1 MDFVLKL
8 GYFIA
13 ALTFIVGF
21 KFLSSPTRSKLG
33 NSIAALGMS
42 LAALLTIIAYFSD
55 SVLSINFTLILV
67 AIIIGTIVGKIMSDK
82 VEMTKMPQLIS
93 LFNAMGGGVA
103 VLLGII
109 ESQQIA
115 PDHQSRTYELVLLS
129 GLFIGGTAFS
139 GSIAAYRKLDGK
151 LKDKRSKIIM
161 YGARLILG
169 ISLSLPLLIS
179 LNLFELSLSTEVLI
193 LSAFA
198 ILYGIFFVLPIG
210 GADMPVV
217 ISLLNS
223 LTGIAT
229 ALAGFVFGNL
239 IMVTGGIF
247 VGASGVLLTVM
258 MCNAMNRSLWK
269 VLSGKF
275 KSSGVQTTDEEI
287 EIQQTTIGESAT
299 MLAFANKIAIIP
311 GYGMAV
317 AQAQHLCNQLEKILE
332 ENDTEVHYII
342 HPVAGR
348 MPGHMNV
355 LLAEADVHYNKLK
368 EMEEVNQQM
377 NQYDVAIVIGANDV
391 INPAAEQ
398 DEHSPIYGMPI
409 IKAYNAGNVIVIK
422 RGMSKGYAGVEN
434 KLFGY
439 SNCKLLFS
447 DAKKALSEIIN
458 ELKNLEQ

>member
-1 MDFVLKL
+1 
-8 GYFIA
+8 
-13 ALTFIVGF
+13 
-21 KFLSSPTRSKLG
+21 
-33 NSIAALGMS
+33 
-42 LAALLTIIAYFSD
+42 
-55 SVLSINFTLILV
+55 
-67 AIIIGTIVGKIMSDK
+67 
-82 VEMTKMPQLIS
+82 
-93 LFNAMGGGVA
+93 
-103 VLLGII
+103 
-109 ESQQIA
+109 
-115 PDHQSRTYELVLLS
+115 
-129 GLFIGGTAFS
+129 
-139 GSIAAYRKLDGK
+139 
-151 LKDKRSKIIM
+151 M

-198 ILYGIFFVLPIG
+198 ILYGFFFVLPIG